1 MARIFHFSP
10 TFYGWKKNELE
21 LSSCL
26 PNKKKKIHDDLLDI
40 YTSSENLYVM
50 LKDLANYEEN

>member
-1 MARIFHFSP
+1 MARVFHFSP

-26 PNKKKKIHDDLLDI
+26 PNKKKKIHDDLLAI
-40 YTSSENLYVM
+40 YIHVFRKLIYNVEGPG
-50 LKDLANYEEN
+50 